1 MEQYIVT
8 GMTCAACQAR
18 VEKAVSKVEGVNK
31 CSVNLLTNSMQVEGN
46 ASQDSIISAVKN
58 AGYDA
63 KIKGQKEEKNEVD
76 EFKDYETPKM
86 VKRLIPSVI
95 ILLIL
100 MYFSMGHMM
109 WEFPVPA
116 FFNHNHIALGLLE
129 MLLTI
134 IIMIINQKFF
144 ISGFK
149 SLIKKSPNMDT
160 LIALGSGVS
169 FAYSVFLLFQLTK
182 DPTQQVHFY
191 FETAS
196 MILTL
201 ITVGKT
207 LESYSKGRT
216 TDAIKSLAKLA
227 PEKAHLLIDN
237 NEVDVDISQVKQ
249 GDTFIV
255 KPGESIPVDGYIIN
269 GETSIDESSLTGES
283 IPVDK
288 KINDNVST
296 ATINQTGY
304 IVCKATHVGEDTSL
318 AKIIKMV
325 SDASSSKAPI
335 AKIADKVSGIFV
347 PVILLIATIVFIIWM
362 FVSKGNFEASL
373 TRAIAVLV
381 ISCPCALGLA
391 TPVAVMVGNGKG
403 AKNGILFKTAESLE
417 VTSKAK
423 IVALDKTGTITM
435 GKPFVTDLIPLN
447 NTSETD
453 LLTYA
458 YALENKSEHP
468 LAKAINLKANELNLP
483 ILETSEFIAL
493 SGNGVQTKLENSILL
508 GGSLSFIKS
517 KIEIDNQVIEQVYKL
532 ANVGKTP
539 LLFLKDNTL
548 LGIIAVADVVKDDSI
563 IAIKEMQEMGLHV
576 IMLTGDNEKSANAIG
591 KQVGVN
597 EVIASVLPSGKAD
610 VIKSLKERGN
620 VIMVGDGIN
629 DAPALTNA
637 DIGIA
642 IGAGTDIAIDAADVV
657 LMNNSLLDVPAAIR
671 LSRYT
676 LFDIYENLFWTFIYN
691 IILIP
696 VAAGAFNLK
705 MDPMLGALAM
715 SLSSFFVVIN
725 ALRLNTKKIYK
736 HKKTKIVK
744 NQEVEKEENM
754 NITLKVDGMMCN
766 HCEKHVQDALLKID
780 GVIEVKASHIAK
792 EVEVKANKA
801 IDETLFKTA
810 IEEEGYTYL
819 GIK

>member
-18 VEKAVSKVEGVNK
+18 VEKAVSKVEGVTK

-46 ASQDSIISAVKN
+46 ASKESIIQAVKN

-63 KIKGQKEEKNEVD
+63 KIKGQKSEAKSND
-76 EFKDYETPKM
+76 EFKDFETPKM
-86 VKRLIPSVI
+86 IKRLIPSII

-109 WEFPVPA
+109 WEFPVPE

-182 DPTQQVHFY
+182 NPTLKIHFY

-201 ITVGKT
+201 ITIGKT

-237 NEVDVDISQVKQ
+237 NEVEVDISKVKQ

-255 KPGESIPVDGYIIN
+255 KPGESIPVDGYIIK
-269 GETSIDESSLTGES
+269 GETTIDESSLTGES

-288 KINDNVST
+288 KVNDNVST

-335 AKIADKVSGIFV
+335 AKVADKVSGIFV

-362 FVSKGNFEASL
+362 FTSKGNLETSL
-373 TRAIAVLV
+373 TRGIAVLV

-417 VTSKAK
+417 VTSKTK
-423 IVALDKTGTITM
+423 IVVLDKTGTITM
-435 GKPFVTDLIPLN
+435 GKPFVTDIIPLN
-447 NTSETD
+447 NISENE

-468 LAKAINLKANELNLP
+468 LAKAINLKANELNISL
-483 ILETSEFIAL
+483 LETDEFVAL
-493 SGNGVQTKLENSILL
+493 SGNGVQAKYHDSILL
-508 GGSLSFIKS
+508 GGSLSFIQT
-517 KIEIDNQVIEQVYKL
+517 KIDINEEIINQVYDL
-532 ANVGKTP
+532 ANRGKTP
-539 LLFLKDNTL
+539 LLFIKNNTL
-548 LGIIAVADVVKDDSI
+548 LGIIAVSDIVKEDSVT
-563 IAIKEMQEMGLHV
+563 AIKEMQEMGLHV

-591 KQVGVN
+591 KQVGVD

-610 VIKSLKERGN
+610 VIQKLKERGN

-629 DAPALTNA
+629 DAPALTSAN
-637 DIGIA
+637 IGIA

-657 LMNNSLLDVPAAIR
+657 LMNSSLLDVPAAIR
-671 LSRYT
+671 LSKFT
-676 LFDIYENLFWTFIYN
+676 LFDIYENLFWAFIYN

-696 VAAGAFNLK
+696 IAAGAFNLK

-715 SLSSFFVVIN
+715 SLSSFFVVMN

-736 HKKTKIVK
+736 HKKTKMINAKKVI
-744 NQEVEKEENM
+744 KEENM
-754 NITLKVDGMMCN
+754 KLTLKVEGMMCS
-766 HCEKHVQDALLKID
+766 HCEKHVQDALLKIE
-780 GVIEVKASHIAK
+780 GVISVKASHEEK
-792 EVEVKANKA
+792 EVEVETNKT
-801 IDETLFKTA
+801 IDETLFKKA